1 MLTPEKDT
9 YITIKEA
16 NELLAFEPQA
26 EKWATLSDECKE
38 ACLRSAARHIDGLRL
53 SGFRRDL
60 HQPMAFPRNHEDT
73 PEEIKMAQVLEAL
86 ALADIQASLRRRLQ
100 EQGVTSINLGKASES
115 YDSANKPYTGALI
128 SVEAYK
134 LMRPYLKGTVAI
146 V

>member
-1 MLTPEKDT
+1 
-9 YITIKEA
+9 
-16 NELLAFEPQA
+16 
-26 EKWATLSDECKE
+26 
-38 ACLRSAARHIDGLRL
+38 
-53 SGFRRDL
+53 
-60 HQPMAFPRNHEDT
+60 MAFPRNHEDT